1 MRQEEMAKLAI
12 ALYQN
17 VDEAD
22 QFSFMIP
29 EILQKSNK
37 SLLKDV
43 ILSLA
48 SSVRANIE
56 LGRTDLLQNS
66 EDELY
71 FLLKQVENLK
81 S

>member
-1 MRQEEMAKLAI
+1 MKQEEMAKLAI

-43 ILSLA
+43 IFSLA
-48 SSVRANIE
+48 SSVRTNVE

-66 EDELY
+66 EDELD
-71 FLLKQVENLK
+71 FLLRQVEKLK